1 MPSPM
6 PEIITVDADADQVMC
21 DGGGGALGHPNV
33 WYTFDKQD
41 KVECGYCDR
50 LFVKERVIQKG

>member
-1 MPSPM
+1 MTNPM

-21 DGGGGALGHPNV
+21 DGGGGVLGHPNV
-33 WYTFDKQD
+33 WYTFDRQD

-50 LFVKERVIQKG
+50 LFVKERALQNG